1 LILSQTPRSK
11 LLVFHSG
18 PKKEKVIEEMAFL
31 IGDPEEVDKSSLAG
45 KGPVRVK
52 VQYKDPK
59 EILVPLVSI

>member
-1 LILSQTPRSK
+1 
-11 LLVFHSG
+11 
-18 PKKEKVIEEMAFL
+18 VIEEMAFL
-31 IGDPEEVDKSSLAG
+31 IGDPKEVDKSSLAG